1 MNRLYDLSEKID
13 LILQN
18 KSTTENYEELTQE
31 IKTIVKDFKQGSL
44 GLAQINPI
52 AGDIEYNAKKIMK
65 YIN

>member
-31 IKTIVKDFKQGSL
+31 IKTIVKNFKQGSL
-44 GLAQINPI
+44 GLAQTHQRVLQET
-52 AGDIEYNAKKIMK
+52 DF
-65 YIN
+65 